1 MSLTAY
7 LSHPSF
13 RLHEMGA
20 GHPECPARLDAIHD
34 RLLSSGLLDMLVP
47 YNAPPVTH
55 EQLLRA
61 HTAYHIAEIEA
72 SAPGSGY
79 RQIDPDTRMNA
90 QTLTAVRHAAGAA
103 VLATDLVIA
112 GTVQSAFCAVRPPG
126 HHATRDAAMG
136 FCIFNNIAV
145 GIRHA
150 QRVHGLERIAL
161 IDFDVHHGNG
171 SEDILAG
178 DPEVL
183 MCSTFQQGLYPFMG
197 DVPMGPNMCN
207 MPLPAYSRG
216 DAMRQAVTEHWLP
229 ALEKFRPQMI
239 FISAGFDAHRDD
251 ELANLGWT
259 ELDYAW
265 VTARL
270 LEVAAKHAGGRI
282 VSMLEGG
289 YALDALGRSVAA
301 HIAVLIGAQDA

>member
-1 MSLTAY
+1 M
-7 LSHPSF
+7 
-13 RLHEMGA
+13 
-20 GHPECPARLDAIHD
+20 
-34 RLLSSGLLDMLVP
+34 
-47 YNAPPVTH
+47 
-55 EQLLRA
+55 
-61 HTAYHIAEIEA
+61 
-72 SAPGSGY
+72 
-79 RQIDPDTRMNA
+79 
-90 QTLTAVRHAAGAA
+90 
-103 VLATDLVIA
+103 
-112 GTVQSAFCAVRPPG
+112 
-126 HHATRDAAMG
+126 
-136 FCIFNNIAV
+136 
-145 GIRHA
+145 
-150 QRVHGLERIAL
+150 

-251 ELANLGWT
+251 DLANLSWT
-259 ELDYAW
+259 ETDYAW
-265 VTARL
+265 VTARI
-270 LEVAAKHAGGRI
+270 LEVADKHASGRI

-289 YALDALGRSVAA
+289 YAFDALGRSVAA
-301 HIAVLIGAQDA
+301 HIAVLIGARDA